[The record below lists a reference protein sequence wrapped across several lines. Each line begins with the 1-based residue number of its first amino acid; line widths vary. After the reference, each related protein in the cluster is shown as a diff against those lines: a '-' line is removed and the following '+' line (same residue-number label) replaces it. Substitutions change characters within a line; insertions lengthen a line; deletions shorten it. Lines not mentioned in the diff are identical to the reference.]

1 VIDKNLN
8 FNYLNKQTE
17 KITGVSTKKAI
28 GKSIYEIL
36 PKIKGSNTEKIIL
49 NTIKTGQSQSIL
61 CEYEN
66 KDEKKLFKITTH
78 SVGQNI
84 YILASDINEYFQT
97 EDLQK
102 LETLILE
109 RLNKSDDQEETIR
122 DIILLIKTY
131 TKFNAIGIRLKDGDD
146 YPYYMT
152 KGFSSEFIKSESSL
166 CARDKSGNFVLDK
179 SGNPFLECLC
189 GNVIKG
195 RIDPNL
201 PFFTE
206 RGSFWTNS
214 TSKFIATTTEK
225 ERQTHTRDKCNID
238 GYESVALIPLHSD
251 EKVVGLMQLN
261 DKRENMLNYNTIRIL
276 EGLAASIG
284 TALSRKKA
292 IKTLEL
298 SEQRYLLA
306 QRAANIGSWDWDI
319 QTGELTWSE
328 KIEPMFGFEKGK
340 FKGTYEAFLDCVHPD
355 DRKFVVKSVD
365 NCVKHKKRYA
375 IEHRIVWPNGNI
387 RWVLE
392 RGDVIRDKN
401 DNPLRM
407 LGVVQDIT
415 KKKEMEQELE
425 KRKEHL
431 EKIVEERTAELVN
444 ANKKLKDEI
453 IERKKAE
460 IYIERTKENLRNII
474 DSASE
479 LIISFDMNHRIANW
493 NKTAENITGY
503 KNIEVIN
510 RSVGKLDVF
519 DSPQSIIDL
528 IKNICEKRKHIS
540 SNIILKTKDNEKK
553 IIRVSGSDLKSSGKE
568 CIGALLIGTD
578 ITLETEIHGKLIDGS
593 SYLILDKDIKS
604 SINLFTNLTLSGH
617 KGMFITR
624 ASPSQVKSTIPTLKD
639 FKIFLLSQETF
650 DEYETISN
658 LEELINK
665 IDKFTS
671 KYENT
676 VILLDGI
683 HYLLTRFS
691 FENFIENIFQIND
704 KIARNKS
711 ILFMRIDP
719 KTFESSQ
726 LAVIQ
731 NEIQMLPS
739 QKIEGLVIE
748 DEVYNILK
756 YIYEQNQLSSIVS
769 FKKVMKEFKIAYITA
784 ANKLETLEEK
794 GLIITKREGKLRTI
808 YITEKGKTLLHK
820 RQKA

>member
-1 VIDKNLN
+1 
-8 FNYLNKQTE
+8 LNKQTE
-17 KITGVSTKKAI
+17 KITGISTKKAI

-49 NTIKTGQSQSIL
+49 NTLKNGQSQSIL
-61 CEYEN
+61 CEYQIKNEN
-66 KDEKKLFKITTH
+66 KLFKITTH
-78 SVGQNI
+78 SFGGVV
-84 YILASDINEYFQT
+84 YVLASDINEYFQT

-109 RLNKSDDQEETIR
+109 RLNKSDDQETTIH

-131 TKFNAIGIRLKDGDD
+131 TKFNSIGIRLKEGDD
-146 YPYYMT
+146 YPYYIT
-152 KGFSSEFIKSESSL
+152 KGFSSEFIKSENSL
-166 CARDKSGNFVLDK
+166 CARDKSGNLVLDK

-189 GNVIKG
+189 GNIIKG
-195 RIDPNL
+195 RIDSNL

-214 TSKFIATTTEK
+214 TSKFIETTTEK
-225 ERQTHTRDKCNID
+225 ERQTKTRNKCNID
-238 GYESVALIPLHSD
+238 GYETVALIPLHSD

-319 QTGELTWSE
+319 KTGELTWSE
-328 KIEPMFGFEKGK
+328 KIEPMFGFKKGG
-340 FKGTYEAFLDCVHPD
+340 FKGTYEAFLDCIHPD
-355 DRKFVVKSVD
+355 DREFVVKSVD
-365 NCVKHKKRYA
+365 DCVKHKKRYA

-401 DNPLRM
+401 DNPQRM

-415 KKKEMEQELE
+415 NKKEMEEELK

-431 EKIVEERTAELVN
+431 EKMVEERTAELIDM
-444 ANKKLKDEI
+444 NKKLKDEI
-453 IERKKAE
+453 VERKKAE
-460 IYIERTKENLRNII
+460 TYIERTKENLRNII

-479 LIISFDMNHRIANW
+479 LIISFDMNNRISNW
-493 NKTAENITGY
+493 NKTAENLTGY

-519 DSPQSIIDL
+519 DSPESIVDL
-528 IKNICEKRKHIS
+528 IIHICEKRKHIS

-553 IIRVSGSDLKSSGKE
+553 IIQVSGSDLKSSRKE

-578 ITLETEIHGKLIDGS
+578 ITRDTEIHGKLIDGS

-604 SINLFTNLTLSGH
+604 SINLFTNLALSGH

-624 ASPSQVKSTIPTLKD
+624 SSPSIVKSILPKSKD
-639 FKIFLLSQETF
+639 LEILLLSQEKF

-665 IDKFTS
+665 IDKFSS
-671 KYENT
+671 KYENS
-676 VILLDGI
+676 VILIDGI

-691 FENFIENIFQIND
+691 FEIFIENIFKIND

-711 ILFMRIDP
+711 ILFLRIDP
-719 KTFESSQ
+719 KTFEPSQ

-739 QKIEGLVIE
+739 QKIEGLIIE
-748 DEVYNILK
+748 DEVYGILK

-769 FKKVMKEFKIAYITA
+769 YKKVMKEFKIAYLTA
-784 ANKLETLEEK
+784 ANKLETLIEK